1 VPIIGANHRN
11 LVQSPVATGTVGGL
25 PFARGAWSGIG
36 QRTGKAFEGIVHI
49 SVTPSRYIEIQS
61 HDAAPYSRSTLPLL
75 RASTLTFRKL

>member
-1 VPIIGANHRN
+1 MFLADIGANHRCQSSVPIIGANHRN

-49 SVTPSRYIEIQS
+49 SVTPSRYHRNPE
-61 HDAAPYSRSTLPLL
+61 P
-75 RASTLTFRKL
+75 